1 MNLKRLLSFFKS
13 KIFYVGILILMQLII
28 LCALIFLLSYQFYWF
43 YILSLILSF
52 IASVYIVNRED
63 NPSFKILWVLLIM
76 SVPVMGGLFYI
87 LFGGR
92 KVPKELRIRDQ
103 RSMEEL
109 SQVMKQNH
117 DMLNALR
124 QEEPQAYKQ
133 ANFCWNSGYFPVYR
147 NCEVR
152 YFPLGELKF
161 EALLD
166 ELKKAKRFIFLEYF
180 IIAEGIMWNS
190 VLDIM
195 KDKVKEGL
203 DVRLIYDDAGCITTL
218 PPRYFETLRRYG
230 IKAKLFNPIEPHL
243 ALQMNNRDHRKIVV
257 IDGEVAFTGGVN
269 LADEYINRYE
279 RFGHWKDM
287 AVMIKGEA
295 VQTFTVSFLQFW
307 NFDEE
312 EKSDPMNFI
321 ADVPKQYGD
330 SGYVIPFC
338 DSPTDEDYVGQQ
350 THINMINSA
359 CRCLYASTPY
369 LVIDQE
375 TKMALILAAKNG
387 VDVRILVPH
396 IPDKKTVF
404 EVTRSNYERL
414 IESGVRIYE
423 YTPGFVHGKVMLADD
438 QSAVVGT
445 VNMDYRSYYLH
456 YECGVW
462 MYRTSCLKD
471 IRRDFEET
479 FAVSHEVT
487 LEECRDISIIRRFI
501 RAFLNIVSPVM

>member
-103 RSMEEL
+103 RSLEEL

-190 VLDIM
+190 VLDIL

-312 EKSDPMNFI
+312 EKSDPMDFI
-321 ADVPKQYGD
+321 ADVAKQYSD

-414 IESGVRIYE
+414 IQSGVRIYE

>member
-190 VLDIM
+190 VLDIL

-321 ADVPKQYGD
+321 ADVPKQYSD
-330 SGYVIPFC
+330 SGYVVPFC

-456 YECGVW
+456 YECGIW

>member
-190 VLDIM
+190 VLDIL
-195 KDKVKEGL
+195 KDKVGL

>member
-1 MNLKRLLSFFKS
+1 MNLKRILSFFKS
-13 KIFYVGILILMQLII
+13 KLFFVGLMIIAQLLVLVVLI
-28 LCALIFLLSYQFYWF
+28 ALLSYQFYWF
-43 YILSLILSF
+43 YLFSVLLSF

-76 SVPVMGGLFYI
+76 TVPVMGGLFYI

-103 RSMEEL
+103 RSLEEL
-109 SQVMKQNH
+109 RHVMKQNQPMI
-117 DMLNALR
+117 DALR
-124 QEEPQAYKQ
+124 KVQPQAYKQ
-133 ANFCWNSGYFPVYR
+133 ANYCWHSGYFPVYT
-147 NCEVR
+147 NCEVT
-152 YFPLGELKF
+152 YFPLGEQKF
-161 EALLD
+161 QALVE
-166 ELKKAKRFIFLEYF
+166 ELKKARRFIFLEYF
-180 IIAEGIMWNS
+180 IIAEGIMWNT
-190 VLDIM
+190 VLDIL
-195 KDKVKEGL
+195 KDKVKEGV

-218 PPRYFETLRRYG
+218 PPRYHETLRRYG
-230 IKAKLFNPIEPHL
+230 IKAKVFNPIEPHL
-243 ALQMNNRDHRKIVV
+243 AMQMNNRDHRKIVV

-287 AVMIKGEA
+287 AVMVKGAA
-295 VQTFTVSFLQFW
+295 VQTFTVLFLQFW
-307 NFDEE
+307 NFDEPI
-312 EKSDPMNFI
+312 KSDPLQF
-321 ADVPKQYGD
+321 ASQEQRTYPET
-330 SGYVIPFC
+330 GYVIPFC

-350 THINMINSA
+350 THINLINSA
-359 CRCLYASTPY
+359 SRYLYATTPY

-375 TKMALILAAKNG
+375 TRMALTLAAKNG

-396 IPDKKTVF
+396 IPDKKIVF

-414 IESGVRIYE
+414 IQNGVRIYE

-462 MYRTSCLKD
+462 MYQTGCLKE
-471 IRRDFEET
+471 IRKDLEEA
-479 FAVSHEVT
+479 FAISQEVT
-487 LEECRDISIIRRFI
+487 LEECRNISILRRFI
-501 RAFLNIVSPVM
+501 RAFLNIISPIM

>member
-117 DMLNALR
+117 DMLNALQ
-124 QEEPQAYKQ
+124 QEELQAYKQ

-190 VLDIM
+190 VLDIL

-321 ADVPKQYGD
+321 ADVPKQYSD